1 MRAMVSYT
9 TYARIL
15 LLLPVILFTNPTS
28 GQGKGKGND
37 LNYQPVIGQSG
48 KDVVWVPTPDILV
61 EKMLDMAKITPDD
74 LLYDLGSGDGRTVIT
89 AAKRGT
95 RSIGLEYNPDL
106 VELSKIHAKT
116 EGVSKLAEFVVADI
130 FEYDFSNA
138 TVVTMFL
145 LSDINL
151 RLRPKLLEM
160 RPGTRIVSNTF
171 TMAEWIADDSVYVE
185 NEVSWNRALMWIV
198 PAKVEGKWS
207 LQNGGEIL
215 FLQRFQKVTGELRI
229 AGQDPINIVGK
240 LTGDEIEFTA
250 GMTTYTGRVDGNR
263 LKGSATS
270 GSHSA
275 KWSASR

>member
-1 MRAMVSYT
+1 MRRYP
-9 TYARIL
+9 TYSGFL
-15 LLLPVILFTNPTS
+15 LLILFILFSSPVS
-28 GQGKGKGND
+28 GQVKGKGNE

-116 EGVSKLAEFVVADI
+116 EGVSKMADFVVADI
-130 FEYDFSNA
+130 FEYDFTDA

-160 RPGTRIVSNTF
+160 KPGTRIVSNTF

-229 AGQDPINIVGK
+229 AGQDPINIAGK

-250 GMTTYTGRVDGNR
+250 GMTTYTGKVDGNT

>member
-28 GQGKGKGND
+28 GQGKGKGNE
-37 LNYQPVIGQSG
+37 LNYQPVVGQSG

-61 EKMLDMAKITPDD
+61 EKMLDMAMITPDD
-74 LLYDLGSGDGRTVIT
+74 KLYDLGSGDGRTVIT

-106 VELSKIHAKT
+106 VELSKISAKR
-116 EGVSKLAEFVVADI
+116 EGVSKMAEFKVADI
-130 FEYDFSNA
+130 FDYDFTDA

-160 RPGTRIVSNTF
+160 KPGTRIVSNTF
-171 TMAEWIADDSVYVE
+171 TMAEWMADDSVYID
-185 NEVSWNRALMWIV
+185 NDMVSWNRALM
-198 PAKVEGKWS
+198 
-207 LQNGGEIL
+207 
-215 FLQRFQKVTGELRI
+215 
-229 AGQDPINIVGK
+229 
-240 LTGDEIEFTA
+240 
-250 GMTTYTGRVDGNR
+250 
-263 LKGSATS
+263 
-270 GSHSA
+270 
-275 KWSASR
+275 